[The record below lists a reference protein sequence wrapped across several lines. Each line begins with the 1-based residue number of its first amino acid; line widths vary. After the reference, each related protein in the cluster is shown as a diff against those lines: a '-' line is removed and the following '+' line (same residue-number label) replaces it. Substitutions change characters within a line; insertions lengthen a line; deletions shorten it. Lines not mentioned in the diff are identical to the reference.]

1 MMKRI
6 FVVDDDR
13 DHAESLADILE
24 MRGYEVE
31 IAYSGEEA
39 VERFQVADF
48 DLVFMDVKLPGKNG
62 VETFFAFRNLRPD
75 AQVMMMTGFSL
86 EALVRQ
92 AVEGGALGVMHK
104 PFSGEDL
111 LAAVEKAKPRGLV
124 LVADDDVYYAE
135 SMAGLLGDAGYRV
148 RLARTGQEALDMM
161 QKGGI
166 DCLLLDLQMPI
177 LSGLEVYMAL
187 KQSGHVVPTIL
198 ITGNETSAD
207 AQALCPLTQG
217 LLVKPFDPG
226 ALLQKLAGLPG
237 RIAA

>member
-62 VETFFAFRNLRPD
+62 VETFFAFRKLRPD

-111 LAAVEKAKPRGLV
+111 LAAVENAKPRGLV

-135 SMAGLLGDAGYRV
+135 SISTLLGDAGYRV
-148 RLARTGQEALDMM
+148 RLARTGQEALEMM
-161 QKGGI
+161 RKGGF
-166 DCLLLDLQMPI
+166 DCLLLDLNMPI

-187 KQSGHVVPTIL
+187 KQSGHLVPTIL

-207 AQALCPLTQG
+207 AQALCPLTEG

-226 ALLQKLAGLPG
+226 SLLQKLASLPG
-237 RIAA
+237 RVAA